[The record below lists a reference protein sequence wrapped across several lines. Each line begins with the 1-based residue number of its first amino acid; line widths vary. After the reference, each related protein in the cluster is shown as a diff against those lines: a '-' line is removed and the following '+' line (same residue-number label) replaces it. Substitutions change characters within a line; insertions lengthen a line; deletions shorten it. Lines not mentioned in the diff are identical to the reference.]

1 MTRDDIRDIVIM
13 DVLPMYSQLNDML
26 NQKLDKSDAD
36 FNELVCWMK
45 ETKPVLD
52 ILADTI
58 FILQREIQEQR
69 ELITQMTWSSLI
81 DETGESD

>member
-1 MTRDDIRDIVIM
+1 MTRDDVRDIIM
-13 DVLPMYSQLNDML
+13 VDVLPMYSRLDDML

-45 ETKPVLD
+45 ETRPVLD
-52 ILADTI
+52 ILANAVCE
-58 FILQREIQEQR
+58 LQCEVQEQR
-69 ELITQMTWSSLI
+69 QLITQVAWSSLI

>member
-1 MTRDDIRDIVIM
+1 MM
-13 DVLPMYSQLNDML
+13 DVLPMYSRLQDML
-26 NQKLDKSDAD
+26 DQKRDKDDAD
-36 FNELVCWMK
+36 FDNLVCWMK

-52 ILADTI
+52 ILTETVFA
-58 FILQREIQEQR
+58 LQREIQEQR

>member
-13 DVLPMYSQLNDML
+13 DVLPMYSQLQEVL
-26 NQKLDKSDAD
+26 NQKRDKNDAD
-36 FNELVCWMK
+36 FDELIRWMK

-52 ILADTI
+52 VLIETVFA
-58 FILQREIQEQR
+58 LQIEIQEQR
-69 ELITQMTWSSLI
+69 QLITQVAWSSLI